1 MRLNG
6 TVGILTGS
14 SRGIGVY
21 LAEALARGGVRLA
34 LAARSKDELDEVAA
48 RAQSLGADAIAVP
61 TDVARR
67 EDLESLVERTTA
79 ELGPPDLL
87 VNNAG
92 IERYANFHSYD
103 LDLIEKIIRVN
114 VVAAEV
120 LTRLVV
126 PGMIDRGRGH
136 IVNISSVAGKSAV
149 PYNAVYSSSKHAL
162 VGFSWSLREELKPY
176 GIGVS
181 VICPGFVRE
190 AGMFAD
196 WSGGV
201 EPPGLTRSVSPDR
214 VATATVDAMER
225 DKAEIVVGSPFLRI
239 SDVVHALSPTFAG
252 WIGRKSGAYRFLRSA
267 TEKTFRD

>member
-1 MRLNG
+1 MRLNA

-21 LAEALARGGVRLA
+21 LAEALARKGVRLA
-34 LAARSKDELDEVAA
+34 LAARSEDELNEVAE
-48 RAQSLGADAIAVP
+48 RLRSLGADAIAIP

-79 ELGPPDLL
+79 ELGPPDVL

-92 IERYANFHSYD
+92 IERYADFHTYE
-103 LDLIEKIIRVN
+103 LDTIEKIIRVN
-114 VVAAEV
+114 LVAAEV
-120 LTRLVV
+120 LARLVV

-149 PYNAVYSSSKHAL
+149 PYNAVYSSTKHAL

-181 VICPGFVRE
+181 VVCPGFVR

-196 WSGGV
+196 WSGGM
-201 EPPGLTRSVSPDR
+201 EPSRLTRSVSPER
-214 VATATVDAMER
+214 VANATVEAIER
-225 DKAEIVVGSPFLRI
+225 DKADVVVGSALLRI
-239 SDVVHALSPTFAG
+239 SDVVHAASPSLAG

-267 TEKTFRD
+267 TDKTFRD

>member
-21 LAEALARGGVRLA
+21 LAEALARRGVRLA
-34 LAARSKDELDEVAA
+34 LAARSKDELNEVAK
-48 RAQSLGADAIAVP
+48 RVQSLGADAIAIP

-67 EDLESLVERTTA
+67 EDLEGLVERTTA

-92 IERYANFHSYD
+92 IERYADFHSYEVD
-103 LDLIEKIIRVN
+103 MIEKIIRVN
-114 VVAAEV
+114 LVAAEV

-126 PGMIDRGRGH
+126 PGMIDRARGH

-181 VICPGFVRE
+181 VVCPGFVR

-201 EPPGLTRSVSPDR
+201 EPPGMTRSVSPER
-214 VATATVDAMER
+214 VANATVEAIER
-225 DKAEIVVGSPFLRI
+225 DKADVVVGSAFLRF
-239 SDVVHALSPTFAG
+239 SDVVHAVSPDLAG

-267 TEKTFRD
+267 TDKTFRD

>member
-21 LAEALARGGVRLA
+21 LAEALARRGVRLA
-34 LAARSKDELDEVAA
+34 LAARSKDELNEVAE
-48 RAQSLGADAIAVP
+48 RVQSFGADAIAIP

-67 EDLESLVERTTA
+67 EDLEALVERTTA
-79 ELGPPDLL
+79 ELGPPDVL

-92 IERYANFHSYD
+92 IERYADFHSYEVD
-103 LDLIEKIIRVN
+103 MIEKIIRVN
-114 VVAAEV
+114 LVAAEV

-126 PGMIDRGRGH
+126 PGMIDRARGH

-162 VGFSWSLREELKPY
+162 VGFSWSLRQELKPY
-176 GIGVS
+176 GVGVS
-181 VICPGFVRE
+181 VVCPGFVR

-201 EPPGLTRSVSPDR
+201 EPPGMTRSVSPER
-214 VATATVDAMER
+214 VANATVEAIER
-225 DKAEIVVGSPFLRI
+225 DKADVVVGSALLRF
-239 SDVVHALSPTFAG
+239 SDVLHAVSPSLAG

-267 TEKTFRD
+267 TDKTFRD

>member
-1 MRLNG
+1 MNG

-21 LAEALARGGVRLA
+21 LAEALARKGVRLA
-34 LAARSKDELDEVAA
+34 LAARSKDELNEVAT
-48 RAQSLGADAIAVP
+48 RVRSLGGHAIAIP

-67 EDLESLVERTTA
+67 EDLESLLERTTA
-79 ELGPPDLL
+79 ELGPPDVL

-92 IERYANFHSYD
+92 IERYADFPSYD
-103 LDLIEKIIRVN
+103 IDLIEKIIRVN

-120 LTRLVV
+120 LTRLVL
-126 PGMIDRGRGH
+126 PGMIDRARGH

-162 VGFSWSLREELKPY
+162 VGFSWSLREELKPH

-181 VICPGFVRE
+181 VVCPGFVRE
-190 AGMFAD
+190 SGMFAD
-196 WSGGV
+196 WSGGE
-201 EPPGLTRSVSPDR
+201 EPPGMTKSVSPER
-214 VATATVDAMER
+214 VAKAAVEAIER
-225 DKAEIVVGSPFLRI
+225 DKGDVVVGSAFLRI
-239 SDVVHALSPTFAG
+239 SDVVHAISPAFAG
-252 WIGRKSGAYRFLRSA
+252 WVGRRSGAYGFLRRA

>member
-21 LAEALARGGVRLA
+21 LAEALARRGVRLA
-34 LAARSKDELDEVAA
+34 LAARSKDELHEVAE
-48 RAQSLGADAIAVP
+48 RVQSLGADAIAIQ

-67 EDLESLVERTTA
+67 EDLEDLVERTTA
-79 ELGPPDLL
+79 ELGPPDVL

-92 IERYANFHSYD
+92 IERYADFHSYEVD
-103 LDLIEKIIRVN
+103 MIEKIIRVN
-114 VVAAEV
+114 IVAAEV

-126 PGMIDRGRGH
+126 PGMIDRARGH

-162 VGFSWSLREELKPY
+162 VGFSWSLRQELKPY
-176 GIGVS
+176 GVGVS
-181 VICPGFVRE
+181 VVCPGFVR

-201 EPPGLTRSVSPDR
+201 EPPGMTRSVSPER
-214 VATATVDAMER
+214 VANATVEAIER
-225 DKAEIVVGSPFLRI
+225 DKADVVVGSAFLRF
-239 SDVVHALSPTFAG
+239 SDVLHAVSPSLAG

-267 TEKTFRD
+267 TDKTFRD